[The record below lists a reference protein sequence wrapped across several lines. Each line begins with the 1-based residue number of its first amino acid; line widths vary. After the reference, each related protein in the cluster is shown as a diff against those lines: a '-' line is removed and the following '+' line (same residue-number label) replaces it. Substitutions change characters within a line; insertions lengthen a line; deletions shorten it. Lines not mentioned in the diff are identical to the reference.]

1 MLRIVSLLPKITT
14 TVLVIIVDNKSS
26 LRRLR
31 VMVIYARSIQSLGV
45 RWLTKVHLTF
55 NLIIQKA
62 PLDANLS
69 TVCLKLFS

>member
-1 MLRIVSLLPKITT
+1 
-14 TVLVIIVDNKSS
+14 
-26 LRRLR
+26 
-31 VMVIYARSIQSLGV
+31 MVIYARSIQSLGI

-69 TVCLKLFS
+69 TICLKLFR